1 VAFDREGTLRKAEKL
16 LRQGKL
22 DLAIAEYHSV
32 VEDQPTD
39 WNTANALGDLYFRAG
54 QVDKAVGH
62 YARIADNLASEGF
75 TPKAVA
81 LYRKILKIKPDEERA
96 MWHLG
101 QISARQ
107 GLLVEARSQFLA
119 LAERRRSRGD
129 RRGEAEVRV
138 LLGDLPGSDL
148 ETRLTG
154 ARARVELGHAA
165 PALAQLKQIAVDLQ
179 EKGQQDQA
187 LSVLQEAA
195 TLAPDDVGLRR
206 SLMAAAVARGDF
218 ETARQFA
225 GSAGEIK
232 ELAEELFRQG
242 RDDEGLVVLA
252 SAAEADPSD
261 TAIRAWLV
269 KTYVARGDK
278 TRARELLTPE
288 LAASD
293 SELLLMLAEME
304 LRDGRIP
311 EGTALLERIIGEDP
325 GRRDALVILGCSVAE
340 VNPDAGYQCVDVAA
354 RAAIAADEWGSAAA
368 ALNEFVNRVPNHI
381 PALMRLVEI
390 CVDGGLEATMY
401 TAQAQLADAYLETGS
416 GLEARVIAEDLV
428 AREPWDRSNIERFR
442 RALTLLGE
450 VDADAIIADRLS
462 GQSPFLSTDLSWD
475 GELDAAPRMPAD
487 PEPVTASE
495 PGPAVRAAPPG
506 PNPAEPPPK
515 AARSTRQEEGE
526 PVRDKAPVPPRGA
539 KVPNASVHAI
549 DLSGFFDEVTRDEV
563 RHDDGVTHDGVT
575 HDGDAHVVTYD
586 GDPHVDTHEGD
597 SHLDNE
603 VARQASHEVDL
614 SEALYD
620 MKKARD
626 GKPPSLES
634 VLKGVR
640 AEAVHEA
647 SSPEVAEQHFKLATS
662 YIEMG
667 MIDEAISALE
677 VSAQSLRHRFRSGA
691 LLGKLYMDKGDKTHA
706 VEWLERAVEAPAP
719 TPAAAHQLLYDL
731 ASALEAHGEGS
742 RALAVFLELQA
753 EAGDYRDLAAR
764 LEHLTKAQ
772 AGS

>member
-54 QVDKAVGH
+54 QIDKAVGQ
-62 YARIADNLASEGF
+62 YGRIADHLASEGF
-75 TPKAVA
+75 VPKAVA

-107 GLLVEARSQFLA
+107 GLLVEARSQLLT

-165 PALAQLKQIAVDLQ
+165 PALAQLKQIAADLQ
-179 EKGQQDQA
+179 EKGQHDQA
-187 LSVLQEAA
+187 LAVLREAA
-195 TLAPDDVGLRR
+195 TFAPDDVGLRR
-206 SLMAAAVARGDF
+206 SLMGASVARGDF

-225 GSAGEIK
+225 ASAGEIK
-232 ELAEELFRQG
+232 ELAEQLFRQG

-269 KTYVARGDK
+269 RTYVARGDRA
-278 TRARELLTPE
+278 RARELLTPE

-293 SELLLMLAEME
+293 SELLWMLAEME

-311 EGTALLERIIGEDP
+311 EGTALLQRILGEDP

-401 TAQAQLADAYLETGS
+401 TAQAQLADAYLVIGA
-416 GLEARVIAEDLV
+416 GVEARVIAEDLV

-450 VDADAIIADRLS
+450 ADADAIIADRLS
-462 GQSPFLSTDLSWD
+462 GQSPFLSTDLFWD
-475 GELDAAPRMPAD
+475 GELDAAPQMPA
-487 PEPVTASE
+487 EPDRAPASE
-495 PGPAVRAAPPG
+495 PVPTPEPEPAVRAAPPG
-506 PNPAEPPPK
+506 SGPAE
-515 AARSTRQEEGE
+515 STTQAE
-526 PVRDKAPVPPRGA
+526 PGHDEAPAPLRAA
-539 KVPNASVHAI
+539 KVPNASLHAI
-549 DLSGFFDEVTRDEV
+549 DVSGFFDEDTN
-563 RHDDGVTHDGVT
+563 DDDTHDEDT
-575 HDGDAHVVTYD
+575 HDEDFHV
-586 GDPHVDTHEGD
+586 E
-597 SHLDNE
+597 NE
-603 VARQASHEVDL
+603 VAPQESDEVDL
-614 SEALYD
+614 SEVLYD
-620 MKKARD
+620 MKKAGD
-626 GKPPSLES
+626 GKSPSLES

-640 AEAVHEA
+640 AEALHEA
-647 SSPEVAEQHFKLATS
+647 SSPEVAEQHFTLATT
-662 YIEMG
+662 YIELG
-667 MIDEAISALE
+667 MTEEAISALE

-691 LLGKLYMDKGDKTHA
+691 LLGKLYLDRGDNTHA
-706 VEWLERAVEAPAP
+706 VEWFERAAEAPAP
-719 TPAAAHQLLYDL
+719 TPAAAHQLLYEL
-731 ASALEAHGEGS
+731 ASALEVQGEGG

-753 EAGDYRDLAAR
+753 EAGDYRDLAQR